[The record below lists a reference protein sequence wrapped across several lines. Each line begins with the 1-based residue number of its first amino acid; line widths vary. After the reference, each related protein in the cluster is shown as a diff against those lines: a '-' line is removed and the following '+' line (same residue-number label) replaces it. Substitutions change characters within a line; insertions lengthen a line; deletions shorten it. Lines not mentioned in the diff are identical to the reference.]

1 MLVFGTEFRLSLEIG
16 NKDIHYHLVEA
27 AKRYDQGAQFELYNL
42 YVKAMLNVSFRIV
55 NDRDEAEDVIQDAF
69 VNVFK
74 NIDKY
79 RGEST
84 FGAWVKRI
92 VINAS
97 INVLKKKK
105 LDLVDMDQ
113 AGGEIDESFVED
125 EESLSLPAIKSA
137 IMQLP
142 EGFRAVLS
150 LYLLEGYDHK
160 EIGTVLGI
168 TESTSKSQFNR
179 AKKKLR
185 EILKER
191 YQYER

>member
-1 MLVFGTEFRLSLEIG
+1 MEIG
-16 NKDIHYHLVEA
+16 NKDIHYHLIEA
-27 AKRYDQGAQFELYNL
+27 AKRYDQSAQFELYNL

-55 NDRDEAEDVIQDAF
+55 NNRDEAEDVIQEAF

-97 INVLKKKK
+97 INLLKKRR
-105 LDLVDMDQ
+105 LDLVEMDQ
-113 AGGEIDESFVED
+113 AGGIIDDAFEIEED
-125 EESLSLPAIKSA
+125 SLSLSAIKSA
-137 IMQLP
+137 IMELP
-142 EGFRAVLS
+142 EGFRAVLT

-160 EIGTVLGI
+160 EIGEVLGI

>member
-1 MLVFGTEFRLSLEIG
+1 MEIG

-27 AKRYDQGAQFELYNL
+27 AKRQDQAAQFELYNL
-42 YVKAMLNVSFRIV
+42 YVKAMLNVSYRIV
-55 NDRDEAEDVIQDAF
+55 NDRDEAEDVIQEAF
-69 VNVFK
+69 VSVFK

-79 RGEST
+79 RGDST

-97 INVLKKKK
+97 INMLKKRK
-105 LDLVDMDQ
+105 LDLVDMEQ
-113 AGGEIDESFVED
+113 ADGALDESY
-125 EESLSLPAIKSA
+125 EEEEVPLDLGAIKLA
-137 IMQLP
+137 IQDLP
-142 EGFRAVLS
+142 EGFRAVLT

-179 AKKKLR
+179 AKKRLK